1 MHDITAR
8 RMPAARNHFDVIAR
22 VYEEYY
28 PKLYK
33 YTLYRVGDHSIA
45 EDLVSEAFEKALKK
59 YSTYNPQ
66 KAKLSTWL
74 FAIVNNTIINHHKK
88 QRHYSPSL
96 ELENIESKYRL
107 EDLVIEQELKEI
119 LLNSLM
125 ALDERQRNIIA
136 LKFGAGLTNRE
147 IAQITELTES
157 NVGTILY
164 RALRR
169 LRDIMKQEAE

>member
-1 MHDITAR
+1 
-8 RMPAARNHFDVIAR
+8 MPAAGNRYDVIAR

-33 YTLYRVGDHSIA
+33 YTLYRVGNHSIA
-45 EDLVSEAFEKALKK
+45 EDLVSDAFEKALTR
-59 YSTYNPQ
+59 YNTYNPE

-74 FAIVNNTIINHHKK
+74 FAIVNNTIINYHKK
-88 QRHYSPSL
+88 QQHYSPSL
-96 ELENIESKYRL
+96 ELENMESKYRL
-107 EDLVIEQELKEI
+107 EDLVIELELKEI
-119 LLNSLM
+119 LLKSLM
-125 ALDERQRNIIA
+125 ALDERQRNIVA

-169 LRDIMKQEAE
+169 LRDIIKQDAVKN